1 MGDHERALP
10 LHLEA
15 VELHERIF
23 GRDNAST
30 WMVRSNLGGLH
41 VLRAEYVEA
50 EVELRAAAEGLER
63 TLGARHWLVGNA
75 RHKRGVALLHL
86 RRAPEAERELRESV
100 AILEAS
106 LGARHARTEAVRR
119 LITQIEAIR
128 AESGN

>member
-1 MGDHERALP
+1 
-10 LHLEA
+10 
-15 VELHERIF
+15 
-23 GRDNAST
+23 
-30 WMVRSNLGGLH
+30 
-41 VLRAEYVEA
+41 
-50 EVELRAAAEGLER
+50 
-63 TLGARHWLVGNA
+63 
-75 RHKRGVALLHL
+75 ALLHL